1 MTRLVADAVLF
12 DMDGTLVD
20 STAVVEAVWTEFAAA
35 NDADVSSVLAFGHG
49 RPSRD
54 TIARFAADS
63 ARVEEWSAW
72 ITTAEGARFT
82 GVIAIPGAVDAVR
95 SLATDRWAIVTSAI
109 RLPALERLAQAGF
122 PTPRVLFSADDV
134 TQGKPHPEP
143 YLAAASALKV
153 DPARCVVFEDA
164 TAGIEAGLAA
174 GCTVIAVGDVEAD
187 GIAGRIADFTSVSF
201 SRTSDGAL
209 VVDISDPALVR

>member
-35 NDADVSSVLAFGHG
+35 NGADVAAVLAFGHG

-54 TIARFAADS
+54 TIARFSADS
-63 ARVEEWSAW
+63 SRVEEWSAW
-72 ITTAEGARFT
+72 ITTAEGERFT
-82 GVIAIPGAVDAVR
+82 EVIAIPGAVDVVR
-95 SLATDRWAIVTSAI
+95 SLASERWAVVTSAI
-109 RLPALERLAQAGF
+109 RVPALERLSQAGF
-122 PTPRVLFSADDV
+122 PTPPVLFSADDV
-134 TQGKPHPEP
+134 AHGKPHPEP
-143 YLAAASALKV
+143 YLAAASALAV

-174 GCTVIAVGDVEAD
+174 GCAVVAVGDVEAN
-187 GIAGRIADFTSVSF
+187 GLAGRISDFTELSVQVLAS
-201 SRTSDGAL
+201 GELAL
-209 VVDISDPALVR
+209 TFP